1 MRADKASGVL
11 TRLLGARGAKRFLES
26 HWPHDIFV
34 FHGARKRLAGLTDIP
49 ELESVESLLRCPADR
64 LMVQNDHRT
73 LVCESPDEARELY
86 DWGYQLYWDNIRPE
100 SASFDAW
107 LRGLEHELGL
117 PQGLIRCNAFA
128 CTRECTTVPGFHFD
142 YGEGFTIQVQG
153 KKQWR
158 YLDNR
163 HVRYPDFTYML
174 GEWVEPDKKHF
185 FERGRAGTTP
195 GGRKHRDETRLSALS
210 TPRGMAHDRAARR
223 VAAYR
228 YRCGDANLGE
238 GHAPSARARAL
249 ARRAL
254 AGAHQHAFAN
264 DHRRCKGA
272 IAWASRGAVRAR
284 RPIGPWPHIEARRAQ
299 ERTREELTE
308 HEHER
313 QRVPC
318 ATDDASPPGRSARRK
333 RSRRFASLQTTLGA
347 TAEVGSRTASARGA
361 RDDGHGRPGPAGC
374 S

>member
-117 PQGLIRCNAFA
+117 PRGLIRCNAFA

-185 FERGRAGTTP
+185 FERGAPERLPAGESIVMKPGSVLFLPRGAWHTTAPLGASLHIDIDVETPTWAKVMLQALERELLRAEHWREPINTHSRTTTEDAKERLRGLLEELSERVGRLEPGRILKRAGL
-195 GGRKHRDETRLSALS
+195 E
-210 TPRGMAHDRAARR
+210 
-223 VAAYR
+223 
-228 YRCGDANLGE
+228 
-238 GHAPSARARAL
+238 SARV
-249 ARRAL
+249 
-254 AGAHQHAFAN
+254 
-264 DHRRCKGA
+264 K
-272 IAWASRGAVRAR
+272 S
-284 RPIGPWPHIEARRAQ
+284 
-299 ERTREELTE
+299 
-308 HEHER
+308 
-313 QRVPC
+313 
-318 ATDDASPPGRSARRK
+318 
-333 RSRRFASLQTTLGA
+333 
-347 TAEVGSRTASARGA
+347 
-361 RDDGHGRPGPAGC
+361 
-374 S
+374 